1 MISEVLG
8 KIIFTSDDEKVIS
21 CRFSHTN
28 IAMSSIP
35 APVHQVLQAQNDAG
49 RQQINTA
56 ILRKGLDIQQQTGDA
71 IISMLEQAAEV
82 QRQIA
87 DGHIDVKV

>member
-1 MISEVLG
+1 MTNDERLFLG
-8 KIIFTSDDEKVIS
+8 RSPDDPS
-21 CRFSHTN
+21 

-35 APVHQVLQAQNDAG
+35 APVQQALQARSDAT
-49 RQQINTA
+49 RQQLNTA
-56 ILRKGLDIQQQTGDA
+56 VLRKSLDHKKQTGDA
-71 IISMLEQAAEV
+71 INALLEQAVEV